1 MLGDLVGA
9 IKKAALQAYEN
20 SDPATWMLGE
30 VVNDDPLEIEVE
42 QRLTL
47 DEDNLILTRNVTD
60 YMTFASFNM
69 KTESADGHK
78 HSITGQHPI
87 TIHNSLQ
94 EGDLVLLI
102 RQQGG
107 QKFIVIDRVVY
118 S

>member
-9 IKKAALQAYEN
+9 IKKAALQAVEN
-20 SDPATWMLGE
+20 SDPTTWMLGE
-30 VVNDDPLEIEVE
+30 VVSSDPLEIQVE

-47 DEDNLILTRNVTD
+47 DEDNLILTRNVSD

-69 KTESADGHK
+69 QTESADGHK
-78 HSITGQHPI
+78 HSIKGQAPI
-87 TIHNSLQ
+87 TIHNGLK

>member
-9 IKKAALQAYEN
+9 IKRAALQAYEN
-20 SDPATWMLGE
+20 ADPSTWMLGE
-30 VVNDDPLEIEVE
+30 VTNTDPLEIEVE

-47 DEDNLILTRNVTD
+47 DEDNLILTRNVKNYKTKA
-60 YMTFASFNM
+60 TFNM
-69 KTESADGHK
+69 STGSADGHS
-78 HSITGQHPI
+78 HSISGKHTI
-87 TIHNSLQ
+87 TIHNALQ

-107 QKFIVIDRVVY
+107 QKFIVVDRVVD

>member
-9 IKKAALQAYEN
+9 IKKAALQVFEN
-20 SDPATWMLGE
+20 SDPSTWMLGE
-30 VVNDDPLEIEVE
+30 VVNDDPLEIQVE

-69 KTESADGHK
+69 ETKSADGHK
-78 HSITGQHPI
+78 HSITGKYPI
-87 TIHNSLQ
+87 SIHNSLQ